1 MNVANNNKLMNIIDM
16 HVEKYAPVT
25 EAGSSTGEKNYYP
38 LSHIGCD
45 ETGSGDFFGPLCVV
59 ACYIDERDYDWLMS
73 LNIRDPKLMTP
84 QEVIDIAR
92 EIKDRLVYSLLILDN
107 SHYNQMA
114 AAGHNL
120 ANIKA
125 KLYNQAVTNVM
136 QKVAMKVDKKVV
148 NQFVSPKTYYN
159 YLKSEVIVVKDL
171 SFEQKGEEQYFAI
184 MCSSILS
191 KYAFYQY
198 FNNMSRSLKMKLP
211 RGNTSSVVDHVAITI
226 AQKYGKKM
234 LLKVTKTNMTNYKRI
249 KDVI

>member
-136 QKVAMKVDKKVV
+136 QKVAMKIDKKVV

-159 YLKSEVIVVKDL
+159 YLKNEVIVVKDL
-171 SFEQKGEEQYFAI
+171 SFEQKGEDQYLAI

>member
-25 EAGSSTGEKNYYP
+25 EAGSSTEEKNYYP

-114 AAGHNL
+114 DAGHNL
-120 ANIKA
+120 ENFI
-125 KLYNQAVTNVM
+125 
-136 QKVAMKVDKKVV
+136 
-148 NQFVSPKTYYN
+148 
-159 YLKSEVIVVKDL
+159 I
-171 SFEQKGEEQYFAI
+171 
-184 MCSSILS
+184 
-191 KYAFYQY
+191 
-198 FNNMSRSLKMKLP
+198 
-211 RGNTSSVVDHVAITI
+211 
-226 AQKYGKKM
+226 KM
-234 LLKVTKTNMTNYKRI
+234 LQM
-249 KDVI
+249 

>member
-1 MNVANNNKLMNIIDM
+1 MNVANNNKPMNIIDM

-159 YLKSEVIVVKDL
+159 YLKNEVIVVKDL
-171 SFEQKGEEQYFAI
+171 SFEQKGEEQYLAI

>member
-159 YLKSEVIVVKDL
+159 YLKNEVIVVKDL
-171 SFEQKGEEQYFAI
+171 SFEQKGEEQYLAI

>member
-136 QKVAMKVDKKVV
+136 QKVAMKIDKKVV

-159 YLKSEVIVVKDL
+159 YLKNEIIVVKDL
-171 SFEQKGEEQYFAI
+171 SFEQKGEEQYLAI